1 MCIIIDN
8 DVAARVLIQD
18 DPEFEPIRKR
28 LEKSRIRIAYGG
40 KLRDELY
47 GNLGV
52 RRELSRLDSA
62 GRARLVPDQSI
73 EEQYALL
80 DLTLC
85 KSNDAHIIALA
96 RAAKARVLVSNDKN
110 LWADFK
116 NHRLV
121 SNPPGKVYVYK
132 NRRAAER
139 LLNTPCNMPKF

>member
-1 MCIIIDN
+1 VCIIIDN
-8 DVAARVLIQD
+8 DVAARVLILD

-52 RRELSRLDSA
+52 RRQLSRLDSA

-73 EEQYALL
+73 EEQFALL

-96 RAAKARVLVSNDKN
+96 RAAKARVLISGGDRK
-110 LWADFK
+110 LHRDFK
-116 NHRLV
+116 NPKLL
-121 SNPPGKVYVYK
+121 SNPAGRVYQK
-132 NRRAAER
+132 REHWR
-139 LLNTPCNMPKF
+139 LLNTPCDMP

>member
-52 RRELSRLDSA
+52 RRELSRLDGA

-116 NHRLV
+116 NHQLV
-121 SNPPGKVYVYK
+121 SNPSGKVYVYK